1 MSKNPANVAS
11 NFNGRI
17 RLAFARHP
25 AIAEPDL
32 KPDVTSDAAKVADAP
47 KIVEIDVVAY
57 AEDCILSGRLPMAT
71 ERLSDLLNA
80 HDEFEFVNVRVE
92 DLLGNSPIETRDVVV
107 HRDELLLVVAP
118 DPRGNARRR
127 NHTSKH
133 PIIARIGP
141 YEVRGLIHALPGA
154 DPIDSI
160 RRRKPM
166 IALTDAVIDF
176 SIGTTHH
183 RRVASVVILN
193 RDIVDSI
200 AAGQEAKMAML
211 DMPVGN
217 QGRLLKDFSGE
228 RFG

>member
-17 RLAFARHP
+17 RLAFHRRPTAS
-25 AIAEPDL
+25 EL
-32 KPDVTSDAAKVADAP
+32 DVTPEAPEVSDAP
-47 KIVEIDVVAY
+47 KAIEIDVVAY
-57 AEDCILSGRLPMAT
+57 AEDCILSGRLPMAA
-71 ERLSDLLNA
+71 ERLSDLLNDN
-80 HDEFEFVNVRVE
+80 DEFEFVNVMVE
-92 DLLGNSPIETRDVVV
+92 DLLGNAPIETRDVVV

-183 RRVASVVILN
+183 RRDASVVILN

-217 QGRLLKDFSGE
+217 PGRLLKDFTGE

>member
-17 RLAFARHP
+17 RLAFARRP
-25 AIAEPDL
+25 AGAELEVTPDA
-32 KPDVTSDAAKVADAP
+32 PEGSDAP
-47 KIVEIDVVAY
+47 KAIEIDVVAY
-57 AEDCILSGRLPMAT
+57 AEDCILSGRLPMAA
-71 ERLSDLLNA
+71 ERLSDLLNDN
-80 HDEFEFVNVRVE
+80 DEFEFVNVMVE
-92 DLLGNSPIETRDVVV
+92 DLLGNAPIETRDVVV

-183 RRVASVVILN
+183 RRDASVVILN

-211 DMPVGN
+211 DMPVGIP
-217 QGRLLKDFSGE
+217 GRLLKDFTGE

>member
-17 RLAFARHP
+17 RLAFARRP
-25 AIAEPDL
+25 AGSEPN
-32 KPDVTSDAAKVADAP
+32 VTVDAPEVLDAP
-47 KIVEIDVVAY
+47 KALEIDVVAY
-57 AEDCILSGRLPMAT
+57 AEDCILSGRLPMAA
-71 ERLSDLLNA
+71 ERLSDLLNDN
-80 HDEFEFVNVRVE
+80 DEFEFVNVMVE
-92 DLLGNSPIETRDVVV
+92 DLLGNAPIETRDVVV

-133 PIIARIGP
+133 PIVARIGP

-176 SIGTTHH
+176 SIGTIHH
-183 RRVASVVILN
+183 RRDASVVILN

-217 QGRLLKDFSGE
+217 PGRLLKDFTGE

>member
-17 RLAFARHP
+17 RLAFSRHP
-25 AIAEPDL
+25 AGPEADL
-32 KPDVTSDAAKVADAP
+32 TPGVISDAATVADAS
-47 KIVEIDVVAY
+47 KVVEIGVIAY

-92 DLLGNSPIETRDVVV
+92 DLLGNAPIETRDVVV

-133 PIIARIGP
+133 PIVARIGP
-141 YEVRGLIHALPGA
+141 YEVRGLIHALPGQIPSTA
-154 DPIDSI
+154 S
-160 RRRKPM
+160 
-166 IALTDAVIDF
+166 A
-176 SIGTTHH
+176 
-183 RRVASVVILN
+183 VAS
-193 RDIVDSI
+193 R
-200 AAGQEAKMAML
+200 
-211 DMPVGN
+211 
-217 QGRLLKDFSGE
+217 
-228 RFG
+228 